1 MHLNYITCANM
12 IVTSLMQTWLK
23 ADKDEQKQLNKD
35 YLTFVHEQPCE
46 ISGESDVVAH
56 HYRDSIYAQHGFPV
70 GMGLKPPAIFC
81 IPLSP
86 KFHNLGDFSIHALG
100 NSRFAKFHNFD
111 IDIAFMSLHNNFE
124 ENNG

>member
-1 MHLNYITCANM
+1 MYITDTM
-12 IVTSLMQTWLK
+12 KQWLES
-23 ADKDEQKQLNKD
+23 DKDARKRMEKD
-35 YLTFVHEQPCE
+35 YLTFIHEQKCE
-46 ISGESDVVAH
+46 ISNEFPVVAH

-124 ENNG
+124 ESNG